1 MSKKVPLIIRQVKN
15 VWQVL
20 LPGGIL
26 LATFKNKRE
35 ALAFN
40 ITDEDK
46 ETILSRIKK
55 KQEDKA
61 LVNEAVVESS
71 PAIIDVKPDV
81 LKLPEGLKQKAN
93 PGPTI
98 AQLRRKINRDIP
110 VHLQKGKK

>member
-1 MSKKVPLIIRQVKN
+1 MNKKVPLIIRNVKN

-26 LATFKNKRE
+26 LSSFKNKRE

-46 ETILSRIKK
+46 ENILSRIKK

-61 LVNEAVVESS
+61 LVTETEIEAT
-71 PAIIDVKPDV
+71 PIIKDIKSEV
-81 LKLPEGLKQKAN
+81 LMLPEGLKQKAN
-93 PGPTI
+93 PGPI
-98 AQLRRKINRDIP
+98 VAQLRKKINRYIP